1 MHAHRSPLP
10 TFLATSLLFLLGAG
24 CATGLKLSVIESAQ
38 RKPSNLAVFFTVN
51 TRGGEP
57 VPQLDASQFRIY
69 EDGQLVSAAES
80 PQTILNPEVAA
91 EHFTLLL
98 VDMSGSVRSS
108 GAGAAAGRGG
118 LALHA
123 NRWAST
129 RRWPCT
135 RSTARRTSTR
145 SSPSPGRPG
154 RLGAGGV
161 GAGQLS
167 PGAIPPPTCTGPSCG
182 PRRCWTRRWT
192 GRATPLRFGTLV
204 VFTDGTDRSGR
215 VTFADMQ
222 KALDDHPHPVFA
234 IGVGGEMDERTLS
247 RIGRAGHWL
256 VADRAAIDQAFQT
269 AAERIVGQT
278 RSHYLLSYCSPAR
291 AGKHRVTIEA
301 VTQEPSRSGRVSYD
315 FDAAGFGPGC
325 DPTAAPPFSMKGRT
339 KLREPREPRPPRG
352 KPVMATAPNAPA
364 AANPEQGD
372 Y

>member
-1 MHAHRSPLP
+1 MHAHRSLPP

-24 CATGLKLSVIESAQ
+24 CASGLKLSVIESAQ
-38 RKPSNLAVFFTVN
+38 RQPSNLAVFFTVN

-80 PQTILNPEVAA
+80 SQTILNPEVAA

-108 GAGAAAGRGG
+108 GQVPLLVEAASRFTESVGKYQKVAVYAFDGAEEIYPIAPFTGSAGASARAVS
-118 LALHA
+118 AL
-123 NRWAST
+123 NGF
-129 RRWPCT
+129 
-135 RSTARRTSTR
+135 
-145 SSPSPGRPG
+145 PGRDPSTN
-154 RLGAGGV
+154 LH
-161 GAGQLS
+161 
-167 PGAIPPPTCTGPSCG
+167 GAIV
-182 PRRCWTRRWT
+182 
-192 GRATPLRFGTLV
+192 RATAVLDQAVNRARTPLRFGTLV

-215 VTFADMQ
+215 VSFDEME
-222 KALDDHPHPVFA
+222 KALDDHPHPVYA
-234 IGVGGEMDERTLS
+234 IGVGGEMDEKTLS

-256 VADRAAIDQAFQT
+256 VADQTAIDRAFQT

-301 VTQEPSRSGRVSYD
+301 VSKEPSRSGRVSYD

-339 KLREPREPRPPRG
+339 KLREPREPRAPRG
-352 KPVMATAPNAPA
+352 KPVMATAPNTPA
-364 AANPEQGD
+364 AVNPEQGD